1 MPEEHAAALGDLLK
15 YLDVVRGIY
24 QTCSLVGVDFRA
36 YLRHV
41 LIARP
46 EDVAA
51 NPDAFTP
58 LAFSR
63 LPKN

>member
-1 MPEEHAAALGDLLK
+1 MPCAAWNI
-15 YLDVVRGIY
+15 VRGIY
-24 QTCSLVGVDFRA
+24 QTCSLVGVDFRT

-41 LIARP
+41 LVARP

-63 LPKN
+63 RPKN